1 MAPFRMFNSCESL
14 LMNTSL
20 QSLIDC
26 GTKLYLD
33 SVDPDLF
40 KQNIEWGAV
49 GATSNP
55 VIISALLAGGRYD
68 AQLRAAAEREPND
81 EAIAWQLTDQ
91 VVQAAQQAFYPI
103 WQKSG
108 AMLAG
113 LALN

>member
-1 MAPFRMFNSCESL
+1 MSS
-14 LMNTSL
+14 SI
-20 QSLIDC
+20 QSLIAS

-33 SVDPDLF
+33 SVDPDLV

-55 VIISALLAGGRYD
+55 VIISSLLAGGRYD
-68 AQLRAAAEREPND
+68 GQLRKAAENETDD
-81 EAIAWQLTDQ
+81 EVIAWQLTDQ

-108 AMLAG
+108 GNAG
-113 LALN
+113 WVSFELIR